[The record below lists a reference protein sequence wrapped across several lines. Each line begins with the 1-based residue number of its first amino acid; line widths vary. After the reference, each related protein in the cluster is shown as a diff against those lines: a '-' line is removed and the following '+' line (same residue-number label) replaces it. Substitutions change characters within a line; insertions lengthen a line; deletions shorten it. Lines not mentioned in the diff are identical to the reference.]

1 MLIKMLLKITLL
13 KLQYCSNLLG
23 KYYTWALIKKTYNI
37 QAEISMFQIYE
48 IFFSRKKTFY
58 TGLWNFRNI
67 MKKTVYWL
75 DVVILEE

>member
-1 MLIKMLLKITLL
+1 MLLKITLL
-13 KLQYCSNLLG
+13 KLKYCPNLLG